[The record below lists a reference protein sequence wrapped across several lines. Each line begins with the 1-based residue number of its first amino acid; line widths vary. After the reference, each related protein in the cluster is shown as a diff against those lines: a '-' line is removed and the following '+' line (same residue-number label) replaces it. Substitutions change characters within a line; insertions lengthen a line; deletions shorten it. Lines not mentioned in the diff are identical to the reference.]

1 MNISYQKA
9 ADKQGDDNINA
20 GSDFININSAYSH
33 TIIPLNL
40 SVSVAANYNRSNT
53 QNLLT
58 EMFGPT
64 LSVNKTFFDK
74 FLRSAISAT
83 MNNAY
88 TNSDLT
94 VGVISIRATNTI
106 KYNKKHN
113 INLSIVY
120 VKRKNYLLETDANF
134 SEFTTTLGYSYNFR

>member
-1 MNISYQKA
+1 
-9 ADKQGDDNINA
+9 
-20 GSDFININSAYSH
+20 
-33 TIIPLNL
+33 
-40 SVSVAANYNRSNT
+40 
-53 QNLLT
+53 
-58 EMFGPT
+58 MFGPT

-74 FLRSAISAT
+74 LLRSAISAT

-94 VGVISIRATNTI
+94 VGVISVRSTNTI

-120 VKRKNYLLETDANF
+120 VNRKNYLLETNSNF